1 MQDRQTRVLETFNA
15 VMPKMNEL
23 EQEKLLSYGE
33 GLAFL
38 FRDRAVQPV
47 PPSQETERPSA

>member
-1 MQDRQTRVLETFNA
+1 MQERQTKVLETFNA
-15 VMPKMNEL
+15 LMPKMTEL

-38 FRDRAVQPV
+38 FRGRTEQPRQTA
-47 PPSQETERPSA
+47 SGGAN